1 MGTGAV
7 KRSSLETIS
16 TRRKKWC
23 PVWNGGTKHT
33 AHDWEIFTQQTEGR
47 GVGEGGGWGASPSS
61 KEKFISENWKESKK
75 INLRAV

>member
-33 AHDWEIFTQQTEGR
+33 AHDWEIFTQQTEAGARHHPEAKKSSSQRTGR
-47 GVGEGGGWGASPSS
+47 NQRKST
-61 KEKFISENWKESKK
+61 
-75 INLRAV
+75 